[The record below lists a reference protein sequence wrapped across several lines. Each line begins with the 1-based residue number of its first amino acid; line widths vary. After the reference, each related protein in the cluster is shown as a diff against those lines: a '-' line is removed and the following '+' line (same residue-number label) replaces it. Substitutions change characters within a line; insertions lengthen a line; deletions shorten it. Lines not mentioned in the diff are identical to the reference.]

1 MKLVSTLGMKIA
13 RANFGAAIISP
24 GDLNL
29 DGYNGMVFVNFV
41 QIERDFTIFKV

>member
-1 MKLVSTLGMKIA
+1 MKLVSTLGMKVS

-29 DGYNGMVFVNFV
+29 DGYNGMLTTLNFH
-41 QIERDFTIFKV
+41 